1 LSPLVAMT
9 FIGIIRPTIS
19 RAISHAALNIPLPP
33 YGLLPYPG
41 MV

>member
-1 LSPLVAMT
+1 LVAMT

-33 YGLLPYPG
+33 
-41 MV
+41 